1 MEEDQLIWRAEK
13 NGHYSVRSAYH
24 ICMEEITRNSHLHR
38 AGKWDIIWRIKVSL
52 KVKNLIWRVC
62 QNCLPVRASFLDK
75 GVHCPSL
82 CALCDESYEDMIH
95 VLFDYYE
102 ARNVSRE
109 SCLLSKVDL
118 AMQNNNT
125 TTEII
130 FALLQDLPQDQAHIF
145 CTILWSLWKSRN
157 MRVWQNTT

>member
-1 MEEDQLIWRAEK
+1 VEEDQLIWRAEK
-13 NGHYSVRSAYH
+13 NEHYSVLSAYR
-24 ICMEEITRNSHLHR
+24 ICMEEIAGNSHLHR
-38 AGKWDIIWRIKVSL
+38 AENWDSIWRIKVPP

-62 QNCLPVRASFLDK
+62 RNCLPTRARLLDK

-82 CALCDESYEDMIH
+82 CALCDEIYEDTIH
-95 VLFDYYE
+95 ILFDYHK
-102 ARNVSRE
+102 ARNVCRE

-125 TTEII
+125 AAEII

-145 CTILWSLWKSRN
+145 CMILWSL
-157 MRVWQNTT
+157 